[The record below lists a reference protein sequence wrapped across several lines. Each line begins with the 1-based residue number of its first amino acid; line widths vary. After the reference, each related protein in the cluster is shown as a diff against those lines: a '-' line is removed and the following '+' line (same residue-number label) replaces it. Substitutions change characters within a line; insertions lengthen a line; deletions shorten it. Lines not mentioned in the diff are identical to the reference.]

1 LSAPEP
7 KELTVRADL
16 AEVDRVRGFLREN
29 LRGLT
34 VTEEDVLKL
43 ELSLHEIFVNIAL
56 YAYPQASGE
65 MSVRVWSDDGT
76 FFMEIRDRGVPF
88 NPADR
93 PPPDLDEK
101 IRRGT
106 RGGFGV
112 YLFKTLMDGF
122 TYERAGG
129 ENVLT
134 VYKKL

>member
-1 LSAPEP
+1 
-7 KELTVRADL
+7 
-16 AEVDRVRGFLREN
+16 
-29 LRGLT
+29 
-34 VTEEDVLKL
+34 
-43 ELSLHEIFVNIAL
+43 
-56 YAYPQASGE
+56 
-65 MSVRVWSDDGT
+65 
-76 FFMEIRDRGVPF
+76 MEIRDRGVPF
-88 NPADR
+88 DPADR

-122 TYERAGG
+122 TYKRAGC